1 MVAAAWRDVGGQGLL
16 PGGGGGG
23 ARYWIFRRGDGVEE
37 GTGDLSWHLHGVFG

>member
-1 MVAAAWRDVGGQGLL
+1 MWAVRDYYRVEE
-16 PGGGGGG
+16 GG